1 MKKNRVFI
9 ACDSTNIQRIK
20 EIIKKSKTSKLKIGY
35 KFGLEFLNSKNGRK
49 FVSQLKN
56 QITFGD
62 YKFSD
67 IPNTCSSAI
76 KAIKDLK
83 FNYCTIHISSG
94 LEALKAA
101 KKASGRTK
109 LVGVTILTSLD
120 NKALKEIGFNR
131 DVIKLVYH
139 QAKLANKAKLDAIV
153 CSAQEVKI
161 VRKVFKKEIITPGIR
176 FNSKLKSNIND
187 QKRVLTP
194 KQAYKNGSDWLVIGR
209 PITKGNI
216 KKNIQ
221 TLILW
226 IFTSNYNTGLHNK
239 IQLAQIRN
247 SG

>member
-1 MKKNRVFI
+1 MKKNKIFI
-9 ACDSTNIQRIK
+9 ACDSTNIPRIK

-101 KKASGRTK
+101 KKASGKTR

-131 DVIKLVYH
+131 DVKKLVYH

-209 PITKGNI
+209 PITKGNV
-216 KKNIQ
+216 KNSIQ
-221 TLILW
+221 TLINHL
-226 IFTSNYNTGLHNK
+226 T
-239 IQLAQIRN
+239 R
-247 SG
+247 